1 MGMAD
6 FGTISLMAAFAV
18 CLYGTVVPH
27 LGVRTNNW
35 NLIRS
40 AQNAS
45 ILTFFLVAFASGI
58 LIRALVI
65 SDFSL
70 GYVWEHSSTDMPL
83 FYKVTSFWG
92 GLEGSL
98 LFWMLVQSFF
108 AMIVAFRYEYSNREI
123 IPYVIVTLNAIM
135 AFLLLLLIGW
145 SNPLDLQ
152 AVIPAEG
159 RGLNP
164 LLQNPAMAIHPP
176 SLYLG
181 FIGFSVPFA
190 FAMGGLIRGKIDN
203 EWVLTTRRWTL
214 IAWYFL
220 SAGLIL
226 GGQWAYEELGWGGFW
241 AWDPVENAALMP
253 WLTGTA
259 FLHSVMIQEKR
270 NMLKIW
276 NVVLII
282 MTFGLT
288 IVGTFLTRSGII
300 NSVHSFTQSEI
311 GPAFL
316 IFLALILFI
325 GFTLLFK
332 RIQMLESEHKIDSV
346 LCRENVFLAQNVLLT
361 GIAFTV
367 LLGTTFPLLAEA
379 IHGSKLSIQAPF
391 FNTITAPMGYAL
403 LLLMGVG
410 TMIPWRKSSQESLRK
425 NFQNPIILATVGTM
439 FWLWIFSD
447 NNLYW
452 GVITTFWAAIF
463 VTSTILFELVKASLV
478 KGRQTETNFLI
489 GLFYVIIGNRRRYG
503 GLLIHFG
510 VVLMFLGFAGTFF
523 NVEQNITLESGTQRQ
538 IGDYLLVFRKIDEFK
553 VGNATHRAALVDV
566 FDTEGNLLEVLK
578 PAKSFYPTQPQPLT
592 EVAILRSFVED
603 LYLIFS
609 SENVGNFGTG
619 EENNTVT
626 LRVFINPLVG
636 WAWMALPIFTLGV
649 GVSLT
654 YRPKSLI
661 ARETIL
667 RERYLVA
674 QTTNS

>member
-1 MGMAD
+1 MGIAD
-6 FGTISLMAAFAV
+6 LGTITLMAAFAV
-18 CLYGTVVPH
+18 CVYGTLVPH
-27 LGVRTNNW
+27 LGVRSNNW

-45 ILTFFLVAFASGI
+45 ILSFLLIAIASVV
-58 LIRALVI
+58 LLQALVL

-70 GYVWEHSSTDMPL
+70 RYVWEHSSTDMPL
-83 FYKVTSFWG
+83 FYKVSSFWG

-98 LFWMLVQSFF
+98 LFWILVQSFF
-108 AMIVAFRYEYSNREI
+108 SMIVAFRYQYSNREI
-123 IPYVIVTLNAIM
+123 IPYVIATLNAIL

-152 AVIPAEG
+152 GVIPLEG

-164 LLQNPAMAIHPP
+164 LLQTPAMAIHPP

-190 FAMGGLIRGKIDN
+190 FAMGGLILGKMDN

-214 IAWYFL
+214 TAWYFL

-282 MTFGLT
+282 LTFGLT

-300 NSVHSFTQSEI
+300 NSVHAFTQSEI

-316 IFLALILFI
+316 IFLAFILVI
-325 GFTLLFK
+325 GFALLFK
-332 RIQMLESEHKIDSV
+332 RIQMLESEHKIESV
-346 LCRENVFLAQNVLLT
+346 LCRENAFLAQNVLLV

-379 IHGSKLSIQAPF
+379 VRGTKLSIQAPF
-391 FNTITAPMGYAL
+391 FNTIIAPMGYLL

-410 TMIPWRKSSQESLRK
+410 TLIAWRKSSWEGLRRNFK
-425 NFQNPIILATVGTM
+425 NPLILATAGTVFLAWFLADRNLLWSVHTI
-439 FWLWIFSD
+439 FWL
-447 NNLYW
+447 
-452 GVITTFWAAIF
+452 TIF
-463 VTSTILFELVKASLV
+463 VMSTIVLEIVKAVQAKSSQI
-478 KGRQTETNFLI
+478 KSNFVI
-489 GLFYVIIGNRRRYG
+489 GLFYVITRNPRRYG

-523 NVEQNITLESGTQRQ
+523 SVERNMTLESGVPRQ
-538 IGDYLLVFRKIDEFK
+538 IGEYILEFK
-553 VGNATHRAALVDV
+553 QVEEFAVENATHRAAIVEV
-566 FDTEGNLLEVLK
+566 FDNEGNLLEVMK

-592 EVAILRSFVED
+592 EVAIRRSFLED

-609 SENVGNFGTG
+609 SENGG
-619 EENNTVT
+619 EQGSIT

-636 WAWMALPIFTLGV
+636 WAWMALPVFTLGV
-649 GVSLT
+649 GLSLT
-654 YRPKSLI
+654 YRPKSLV
-661 ARETIL
+661 AHETIL
-667 RERYLVA
+667 RERYLAA
-674 QTTNS
+674 QALNS

>member
-1 MGMAD
+1 MGIAD
-6 FGTISLMAAFAV
+6 FGTVTLMAAFAV
-18 CLYGTVVPH
+18 CVYGTVVPH
-27 LGVRTNNW
+27 LGVRSNNW

-45 ILTFFLVAFASGI
+45 ILSFLLIAIASVV
-58 LIRALVI
+58 LLQALVL

-70 GYVWEHSSTDMPL
+70 RYVWEHSSTDMPL
-83 FYKVTSFWG
+83 FYKVSSFWG

-98 LFWMLVQSFF
+98 LFWILVQSFF
-108 AMIVAFRYEYSNREI
+108 SMIVAFRYQYSNREI
-123 IPYVIVTLNAIM
+123 IPYVIATLNAIV

-152 AVIPAEG
+152 GVTPLEG

-164 LLQNPAMAIHPP
+164 LLQTPAMAIHPP

-190 FAMGGLIRGKIDN
+190 FAMGGLIRGKMDN

-214 IAWYFL
+214 TAWYFL

-282 MTFGLT
+282 LTFGLT

-300 NSVHSFTQSEI
+300 NSVHAFTQSEI

-316 IFLALILFI
+316 IFLAFILVI
-325 GFTLLFK
+325 GFAFLFK
-332 RIQMLESEHKIDSV
+332 RIQMLESEHKIESV
-346 LCRENVFLAQNVLLT
+346 LCRENAFLAQNVLLV
-361 GIAFTV
+361 GISFTV

-379 IHGSKLSIQAPF
+379 VRGTKLSIQAPF
-391 FNTITAPMGYAL
+391 FNTIIAPMGYLL

-410 TMIPWRKSSQESLRK
+410 TLIAWRKSSWEGLRRNFK
-425 NFQNPIILATVGTM
+425 NPLILATAGTVFLAWFLADRDLVWSVHTI
-439 FWLWIFSD
+439 FWL
-447 NNLYW
+447 
-452 GVITTFWAAIF
+452 TIF
-463 VTSTILFELVKASLV
+463 VMSTIVLEIIKAVQAKSSQI
-478 KGRQTETNFLI
+478 KSNFVI
-489 GLFYVIIGNRRRYG
+489 GLFYVIARNPRRYG

-523 NVEQNITLESGTQRQ
+523 SVERNMTLESGVPRQ
-538 IGDYLLVFRKIDEFK
+538 IGEYSLVFKQVEEFA
-553 VGNATHRAALVDV
+553 VENATHRAAIVEV
-566 FDTEGNLLEVLK
+566 FDNEGNLLEVMK

-592 EVAILRSFVED
+592 EVAIRRSFLED

-609 SENVGNFGTG
+609 SENGG
-619 EENNTVT
+619 EQGSIT

-636 WAWMALPIFTLGV
+636 WAWMALPVFTLGV
-649 GVSLT
+649 GLSLT
-654 YRPKSLI
+654 YRPKSLV
-661 ARETIL
+661 AHETVL
-667 RERYLVA
+667 RERFLAA
-674 QTTNS
+674 QSQNS

>member
-1 MGMAD
+1 MAD
-6 FGTISLMAAFAV
+6 LGTISLMAALAV
-18 CLYGTVVPH
+18 CVYGAVIPH
-27 LGVRTNNW
+27 FGVQTNNW
-35 NLIRS
+35 NLVRS

-45 ILTFFLVAFASGI
+45 ILSFFLVTIASGI
-58 LIRALVI
+58 LIHALII
-65 SDFSL
+65 SDFSIF
-70 GYVWEHSSTDMPL
+70 YVWRHSSTDMPL
-83 FYKVTSFWG
+83 IYKFTSFWG

-98 LFWMLVQSFF
+98 LFWTLVQSFF
-108 AMIVAFRYEYSNREI
+108 AMIVAFRYQYSNREI
-123 IPYVIVTLNAIM
+123 IPYVITTLNAIM
-135 AFLLLLLIGW
+135 AFLLVLLIGW

-152 AVIPAEG
+152 AIVPAEG
-159 RGLNP
+159 QGLNP

-176 SLYLG
+176 ALYLG

-190 FAMGGLIRGKIDN
+190 FAMGGLIRGKLDN

-214 IAWYFL
+214 MAWYFL
-220 SAGLIL
+220 ASGLIL

-282 MTFGLT
+282 TTFGLT
-288 IVGTFLTRSGII
+288 IIGTFLTRSGII

-316 IFLALILFI
+316 IYLALILI
-325 GFTLLFK
+325 VGFALLFK
-332 RIQMLESEHKIDSV
+332 RIQMLESEYKIESV
-346 LCRENVFLAQNVLLT
+346 LCRENVFLAQNILLV

-379 IHGSKLSIQAPF
+379 VRGTKLSIQAPF

-403 LLLMGVG
+403 LVLMGIG
-410 TMIPWRKSSQESLRK
+410 MLISWRRSSLDNLRR
-425 NFQNPIILATVGTM
+425 NFQNPLIIASIGTIILV
-439 FWLWIFSD
+439 WLLFDKS
-447 NNLYW
+447 LQW
-452 GVITTFWAAIF
+452 GVYIIFWATIF
-463 VTSTILFELVKASLV
+463 VTSTIFFEIVKASQI
-478 KGRQTETNFLI
+478 KARQTESNILM
-489 GLFYVIIGNRRRYG
+489 GLFYVILRNRRRYG
-503 GLLIHFG
+503 GLMIHFG

-523 NVEQNITLESGTQRQ
+523 SLEKDLTLEAGESRI
-538 IGDYLLVFRKIDEFK
+538 IGNYRLEFQD
-553 VGNATHRAALVDV
+553 VNEFMSGNARHRAAIINVYDSENN
-566 FDTEGNLLEVLK
+566 FLETLK

-592 EVAILRSFVED
+592 EVAIRRTFLED

-609 SENVGNFGTG
+609 SENAN
-619 EENNTVT
+619 EKDSVT

-649 GVSLT
+649 GICMT

-661 ARETIL
+661 DQEIVN
-667 RERYLVA
+667 RERYLA
-674 QTTNS
+674 IQKS

>member
-1 MGMAD
+1 MGIAD
-6 FGTISLMAAFAV
+6 FGAIALMAAFAV
-18 CLYGTVVPH
+18 CVYGTVVPH
-27 LGVRTNNW
+27 LGVRSNNW

-45 ILTFFLVAFASGI
+45 ILSFLLISIASA
-58 LIRALVI
+58 ALLQALLI

-70 GYVWEHSSTDMPL
+70 RYVWEHSSTDMPL
-83 FYKVTSFWG
+83 LYKVSSFWG

-98 LFWMLVQSFF
+98 LFWVLVQSFF
-108 AMIVAFRYEYSNREI
+108 SMIVAFRYQYSNREI
-123 IPYVIVTLNAIM
+123 IPYVIATLNAIL

-152 AVIPAEG
+152 GVIPLEG

-190 FAMGGLIRGKIDN
+190 FAMGGLILGKMDN

-214 IAWYFL
+214 TAWYFL

-282 MTFGLT
+282 LTFGLT

-300 NSVHSFTQSEI
+300 NSVHAFTQSEI

-316 IFLALILFI
+316 IFLAFILVI
-325 GFTLLFK
+325 GFALLFK
-332 RIQMLESEHKIDSV
+332 RIQMLESEHKIESV
-346 LCRENVFLAQNVLLT
+346 LCRENTFLAQNVLLV

-379 IHGSKLSIQAPF
+379 VRGTKLSIQAPF
-391 FNTITAPMGYAL
+391 FNTIIAPMGYLL

-410 TMIPWRKSSQESLRK
+410 TLIAWRKSSWEGLRRNFK
-425 NFQNPIILATVGTM
+425 NPLILATVGTVFLAWFLADRNLLWSVHTI
-439 FWLWIFSD
+439 FWL
-447 NNLYW
+447 
-452 GVITTFWAAIF
+452 TIF
-463 VTSTILFELVKASLV
+463 VTSTIVLEIVKAVQAKSS
-478 KGRQTETNFLI
+478 QTKSNFII
-489 GLFYVIIGNRRRYG
+489 GLFYVIARNPRRYG

-523 NVEQNITLESGTQRQ
+523 KVERNMTLEPGVPQQ
-538 IGDYLLVFRKIDEFK
+538 IGEYSLEFKQMEEYK
-553 VGNATHRAALVDV
+553 VGNATHRASIVEVYDK
-566 FDTEGNLLEVLK
+566 EGDFLEVLK

-592 EVAILRSFVED
+592 EVAIRRSFLED

-609 SENVGNFGTG
+609 SENG
-619 EENNTVT
+619 EEQGSIT

-636 WAWMALPIFTLGV
+636 WAWMALPVFTLGV
-649 GVSLT
+649 GLSLS
-654 YRPKSLI
+654 YRPKSLV
-661 ARETIL
+661 AHERIL
-667 RERYLVA
+667 RERY
-674 QTTNS
+674 

>member
-1 MGMAD
+1 MGIAD
-6 FGTISLMAAFAV
+6 FGTITLMAAFAV
-18 CLYGTVVPH
+18 CVYGTVVPH
-27 LGVRTNNW
+27 LGVRSNNW

-45 ILTFFLVAFASGI
+45 ILSFLLISIASAV
-58 LIRALVI
+58 LLQALVL

-70 GYVWEHSSTDMPL
+70 RYVWEHSSTDMPL
-83 FYKVTSFWG
+83 FYKVSSFWG

-98 LFWMLVQSFF
+98 LFWVLVQSFF
-108 AMIVAFRYEYSNREI
+108 SMIVAFRYQYSNREI
-123 IPYVIVTLNAIM
+123 IPYVIATLNAIL

-152 AVIPAEG
+152 GVIPLEG

-164 LLQNPAMAIHPP
+164 LLQHPAMAIHPP

-190 FAMGGLIRGKIDN
+190 FAMGGLILGKMDN

-214 IAWYFL
+214 TAWYFL

-282 MTFGLT
+282 LTFGLT

-300 NSVHSFTQSEI
+300 NSVHAFTQSEI

-316 IFLALILFI
+316 IFLAFILVI
-325 GFTLLFK
+325 GFALLFK
-332 RIQMLESEHKIDSV
+332 RIQMLESEHKIESV
-346 LCRENVFLAQNVLLT
+346 LCRENAFLAQNVLLV

-379 IHGSKLSIQAPF
+379 VRGTKLSIQAPF
-391 FNTITAPMGYAL
+391 FNTIIAPMGYMV
-403 LLLMGVG
+403 LLLMGIG
-410 TMIPWRKSSQESLRK
+410 TLIAWRKSSWEGLRRNFK
-425 NFQNPIILATVGTM
+425 NPLILATVGTVFLAWFLADRNLLWSVHTI
-439 FWLWIFSD
+439 FWL
-447 NNLYW
+447 
-452 GVITTFWAAIF
+452 TIF
-463 VTSTILFELVKASLV
+463 VTSTIVLEIVKAVQAKSI
-478 KGRQTETNFLI
+478 QTKSNFII
-489 GLFYVIIGNRRRYG
+489 GLFYVIARNPRRYG

-523 NVEQNITLESGTQRQ
+523 KVERNMTLEPGVPQQ
-538 IGDYLLVFRKIDEFK
+538 IGEYSLEFK
-553 VGNATHRAALVDV
+553 QIEEFTVGNATHRASIVEVYDK
-566 FDTEGNLLEVLK
+566 EGDFLEVLK

-592 EVAILRSFVED
+592 EVAIRRSFLED

-609 SENVGNFGTG
+609 SENG
-619 EENNTVT
+619 EEQGSIT

-636 WAWMALPIFTLGV
+636 WAWMALPVFTLGV
-649 GVSLT
+649 GLSLS
-654 YRPKSLI
+654 YRPKSLV
-661 ARETIL
+661 AHETIL
-667 RERYLVA
+667 RERYLAA
-674 QTTNS
+674 QALNS

>member
-1 MGMAD
+1 MGIAD
-6 FGTISLMAAFAV
+6 FGTITLMAAFALCV
-18 CLYGTVVPH
+18 YGTVVPH
-27 LGVRTNNW
+27 LGVRSNNW

-45 ILTFFLVAFASGI
+45 ILSFLLISIASAA
-58 LIRALVI
+58 LLQALVL

-70 GYVWEHSSTDMPL
+70 RYVWEHSSTDMPL
-83 FYKVTSFWG
+83 FYKVSSFWG

-98 LFWMLVQSFF
+98 LFWVLVQSFF
-108 AMIVAFRYEYSNREI
+108 SMIVAFRYQYSNREI
-123 IPYVIVTLNAIM
+123 IPYVIATLNAIL

-152 AVIPAEG
+152 GVIPLEG

-164 LLQNPAMAIHPP
+164 LLQHPAMAIHPP

-190 FAMGGLIRGKIDN
+190 FAMGGLILGKMDN

-214 IAWYFL
+214 TAWYFL

-282 MTFGLT
+282 LTFGLT

-300 NSVHSFTQSEI
+300 NSVHAFTQSEI

-316 IFLALILFI
+316 IFLAFILVI
-325 GFTLLFK
+325 GFALLFK
-332 RIQMLESEHKIDSV
+332 RIQMLESEHKIESV
-346 LCRENVFLAQNVLLT
+346 LCRENAFLAQNVLLV

-379 IHGSKLSIQAPF
+379 VRGTKLSIQAPF
-391 FNTITAPMGYAL
+391 FNTIIAPMGYMV
-403 LLLMGVG
+403 LLLMGIG
-410 TMIPWRKSSQESLRK
+410 TLIAWRKSSWEGLRRNFK
-425 NFQNPIILATVGTM
+425 NPLILATVGTVFLAWFLADRNLLWSVHTI
-439 FWLWIFSD
+439 FWL
-447 NNLYW
+447 
-452 GVITTFWAAIF
+452 TIF
-463 VTSTILFELVKASLV
+463 VTSTIVLEIVKAVQAKSS
-478 KGRQTETNFLI
+478 QTKSNFII
-489 GLFYVIIGNRRRYG
+489 GLFYVIARNPRRYG

-523 NVEQNITLESGTQRQ
+523 SVERDMTLESGVTRQ
-538 IGDYLLVFRKIDEFK
+538 IGEYSLEFK
-553 VGNATHRAALVDV
+553 QVEEFAVENATHRAAIVHV
-566 FDTEGNLLEVLK
+566 FDKHGNLLEVMK

-592 EVAILRSFVED
+592 EVAIRRSFLED

-609 SENVGNFGTG
+609 SEKGG
-619 EENNTVT
+619 EQGSVT

-636 WAWMALPIFTLGV
+636 WAWMALPVFTLGV
-649 GVSLT
+649 GLSLT
-654 YRPKSLI
+654 YRPKSLV
-661 ARETIL
+661 AHETIL
-667 RERYLVA
+667 RERYLAA
-674 QTTNS
+674 QALNS

>member
-1 MGMAD
+1 MGIAD
-6 FGTISLMAAFAV
+6 FGAIALMAAFAV
-18 CLYGTVVPH
+18 CVYGTVVPH
-27 LGVRTNNW
+27 LGVRSNNW

-45 ILTFFLVAFASGI
+45 ILSFLLISIASA
-58 LIRALVI
+58 ALLQALLI

-70 GYVWEHSSTDMPL
+70 RYVWEHSSTDMPL
-83 FYKVTSFWG
+83 LYKVSSFWG

-98 LFWMLVQSFF
+98 LFWVLVQSFF
-108 AMIVAFRYEYSNREI
+108 SMIVAFRYQYSNREI
-123 IPYVIVTLNAIM
+123 IPYVIATLNAIL

-152 AVIPAEG
+152 GVIPLEG

-190 FAMGGLIRGKIDN
+190 FAMGGLILGKMDN

-214 IAWYFL
+214 TAWYFL

-282 MTFGLT
+282 LTFGLT

-300 NSVHSFTQSEI
+300 NSVHAFTQSEI

-316 IFLALILFI
+316 IFLAFILVI
-325 GFTLLFK
+325 GFALLFK
-332 RIQMLESEHKIDSV
+332 RIQMLESEHKIESV
-346 LCRENVFLAQNVLLT
+346 LCRENAFLAQNVLLV

-379 IHGSKLSIQAPF
+379 VRGTKLSIQAPF
-391 FNTITAPMGYAL
+391 FNTIIAPMGYMV
-403 LLLMGVG
+403 LLLMGIG
-410 TMIPWRKSSQESLRK
+410 TLIAWRKSSWEGLRRNFK
-425 NFQNPIILATVGTM
+425 NPLILATVGTVFLAWFLADRNLLWSVHTI
-439 FWLWIFSD
+439 FWL
-447 NNLYW
+447 
-452 GVITTFWAAIF
+452 TIF
-463 VTSTILFELVKASLV
+463 VTSTIVLEIVKAVQAKSS
-478 KGRQTETNFLI
+478 QTKSNFII
-489 GLFYVIIGNRRRYG
+489 GLFYVIARNPRRYG

-523 NVEQNITLESGTQRQ
+523 KVERNMTLEPGVPQQ
-538 IGDYLLVFRKIDEFK
+538 IGEYSLEFKQMEEYK
-553 VGNATHRAALVDV
+553 VGNATHRASIVEVYDK
-566 FDTEGNLLEVLK
+566 EGDFLEVLK

-592 EVAILRSFVED
+592 EVAIRRSFLED

-609 SENVGNFGTG
+609 SENG
-619 EENNTVT
+619 EEQGSIT

-636 WAWMALPIFTLGV
+636 WAWMALPVFTLGV
-649 GVSLT
+649 GLSLS
-654 YRPKSLI
+654 YRPKSLV
-661 ARETIL
+661 AHETIL
-667 RERYLVA
+667 RERYLAA
-674 QTTNS
+674 QALNS

>member
-1 MGMAD
+1 MGIAD
-6 FGTISLMAAFAV
+6 LGTITLMAAFAV
-18 CLYGTVVPH
+18 CVYGTVVPH
-27 LGVRTNNW
+27 LGVRSNNW

-45 ILTFFLVAFASGI
+45 ILSFLLIAIASAA
-58 LIRALVI
+58 LLQALVL

-70 GYVWEHSSTDMPL
+70 RYVWEHSSTDMPL
-83 FYKVTSFWG
+83 FYKVSSFWG

-98 LFWMLVQSFF
+98 LFWVLVQSFF
-108 AMIVAFRYEYSNREI
+108 SMIVAFRYQYSNREI
-123 IPYVIVTLNAIM
+123 IPYVIATLNAIL

-152 AVIPAEG
+152 GVIPLEG

-164 LLQNPAMAIHPP
+164 LLQHPAMAIHPP

-190 FAMGGLIRGKIDN
+190 FAMGGLILGKMDN

-214 IAWYFL
+214 TAWYFL

-282 MTFGLT
+282 LTFGLT

-300 NSVHSFTQSEI
+300 NSVHAFTQSEI

-316 IFLALILFI
+316 IFLAFILVI
-325 GFTLLFK
+325 GFALLFK
-332 RIQMLESEHKIDSV
+332 RIQMLESEHKIESV
-346 LCRENVFLAQNVLLT
+346 LCRENAFLAQNVLLV

-379 IHGSKLSIQAPF
+379 VRGTKLSIQAPF
-391 FNTITAPMGYAL
+391 FNTIIAPMGYML
-403 LLLMGVG
+403 LLLMGIG
-410 TMIPWRKSSQESLRK
+410 TLIAWRKSSWEGLRRNFK
-425 NFQNPIILATVGTM
+425 NPLILATVGTVFLAWFLADRNLLWSVHTI
-439 FWLWIFSD
+439 FWL
-447 NNLYW
+447 
-452 GVITTFWAAIF
+452 TIF
-463 VTSTILFELVKASLV
+463 VTSTIVLEIVKAVQAKSS
-478 KGRQTETNFLI
+478 QTKSNFI
-489 GLFYVIIGNRRRYG
+489 IVLFYVIARNPRRYG

-523 NVEQNITLESGTQRQ
+523 KVERNMTLEPGVPQQ
-538 IGDYLLVFRKIDEFK
+538 IGEYSLEFK
-553 VGNATHRAALVDV
+553 QMEEFTVGNATHRASIVEVYDK
-566 FDTEGNLLEVLK
+566 EGDFLEVLK

-592 EVAILRSFVED
+592 EVAIRRSFLED

-609 SENVGNFGTG
+609 SENG
-619 EENNTVT
+619 EEQGSIT

-636 WAWMALPIFTLGV
+636 WAWMALPVFTLGV
-649 GVSLT
+649 GLSLS
-654 YRPKSLI
+654 YRPKSLV
-661 ARETIL
+661 AHETTL
-667 RERYLVA
+667 RERYLAA
-674 QTTNS
+674 QALNS

>member
-1 MGMAD
+1 MGIAD
-6 FGTISLMAAFAV
+6 FGAIALMAAFAV
-18 CLYGTVVPH
+18 CVYGTVVPH
-27 LGVRTNNW
+27 LGVRSNNW

-45 ILTFFLVAFASGI
+45 ILSFLLISIASA
-58 LIRALVI
+58 ALLQALLI

-70 GYVWEHSSTDMPL
+70 RYVWEHSSTDMPL
-83 FYKVTSFWG
+83 LYKVSSFWG

-98 LFWMLVQSFF
+98 LFWVLVQSFF
-108 AMIVAFRYEYSNREI
+108 SMIVAFRYQYSNREI
-123 IPYVIVTLNAIM
+123 IPYVIATLNAIL

-152 AVIPAEG
+152 GVIPLEG

-190 FAMGGLIRGKIDN
+190 FAMGGLILGKMDN

-214 IAWYFL
+214 TAWYFL

-282 MTFGLT
+282 LTFGLT

-300 NSVHSFTQSEI
+300 NSVHAFTQSEI

-316 IFLALILFI
+316 IFLAFILVI
-325 GFTLLFK
+325 GFALLFK
-332 RIQMLESEHKIDSV
+332 RIQMLESEHKIESV
-346 LCRENVFLAQNVLLT
+346 LCRENTFLAQNVLLV

-379 IHGSKLSIQAPF
+379 VRGTKLSIQAPF
-391 FNTITAPMGYAL
+391 FNTIIAPMGYLL

-410 TMIPWRKSSQESLRK
+410 TLIAWRKSSWEGLRRNFK
-425 NFQNPIILATVGTM
+425 NPLILATVGTVFLAWFLADRNLLWSVHTI
-439 FWLWIFSD
+439 FWL
-447 NNLYW
+447 
-452 GVITTFWAAIF
+452 TIF
-463 VTSTILFELVKASLV
+463 VTSTIVLEIVKAVQAKSS
-478 KGRQTETNFLI
+478 QTKSNFII
-489 GLFYVIIGNRRRYG
+489 GLFYVIARNPRRYG

-523 NVEQNITLESGTQRQ
+523 KVERNMTLEPGVPQQ
-538 IGDYLLVFRKIDEFK
+538 IGEYSLEFKQMEEYK
-553 VGNATHRAALVDV
+553 VGNATHRASIVEVYDK
-566 FDTEGNLLEVLK
+566 EGDFLEVLK

-592 EVAILRSFVED
+592 EVAIRRSFLED

-609 SENVGNFGTG
+609 SENG
-619 EENNTVT
+619 EEQGSIT

-636 WAWMALPIFTLGV
+636 WAWMALPVFTLGV
-649 GVSLT
+649 GLSLS
-654 YRPKSLI
+654 YRPKSLV
-661 ARETIL
+661 AHETIL
-667 RERYLVA
+667 RERYLAA
-674 QTTNS
+674 QVLNS

>member
-1 MGMAD
+1 MGIAD
-6 FGTISLMAAFAV
+6 IGTISLMAALAV
-18 CLYGTVVPH
+18 CIYGTVVPH
-27 LGVRTNNW
+27 LGVKSNNW

-45 ILTFFLVAFASGI
+45 ILSFLLIAIASAV
-58 LIRALVI
+58 LLQALLV

-70 GYVWEHSSTDMPL
+70 YYVWEHSSTDMPWV
-83 FYKVTSFWG
+83 YKVSSFWG

-98 LFWMLVQSFF
+98 LFWVLVQSFF
-108 AMIVAFRYEYSNREI
+108 AMIVAFRYQYSNREI
-123 IPYVIVTLNAIM
+123 IPYVIATLNCIL

-152 AVIPAEG
+152 GVIPLEG

-190 FAMGGLIRGKIDN
+190 FAMGGLILGKMDN
-203 EWVLTTRRWTL
+203 EWVMTTRRWTL
-214 IAWYFL
+214 TAWYFL

-282 MTFGLT
+282 LTFGLT

-300 NSVHSFTQSEI
+300 NSVHAFTQSEI

-316 IFLALILFI
+316 IFLAFILVI
-325 GFTLLFK
+325 GFALLFK
-332 RIQMLESEHKIDSV
+332 RINMLESEHKIDSV
-346 LCRENVFLAQNVLLT
+346 LCRENVFLAQNVLLV

-379 IHGSKLSIQAPF
+379 VRGTKLSIQAPF
-391 FNTITAPMGYAL
+391 FNTIIAPMGYLL
-403 LLLMGVG
+403 LLLMGIG
-410 TMIPWRKSSQESLRK
+410 TLIAWRKSSWEGLLR
-425 NFQNPIILATVGTM
+425 NFRNPSILATGGTVFLAWFLSDRNILWSVHTI
-439 FWLWIFSD
+439 FWL
-447 NNLYW
+447 
-452 GVITTFWAAIF
+452 AIF
-463 VTSTILFELVKASLV
+463 VTSTIVLEIAKAVQVKSD
-478 KGRQTETNFLI
+478 QTKINI
-489 GLFYVIIGNRRRYG
+489 IMGLFYVITNNPRRYG

-510 VVLMFLGFAGTFF
+510 VVLMFLGFAGAFF
-523 NVEQNITLESGTQRQ
+523 KVERNMTLESGVSQQ
-538 IGDYLLVFRKIDEFK
+538 IGEYSLKFKQVEEFI
-553 VGNATHRAALVDV
+553 VGNATHRAAIVEV
-566 FDTEGNLLEVLK
+566 FDKQGNLLEVMK

-592 EVAILRSFVED
+592 EVAIRRSFLED

-609 SENVGNFGTG
+609 SENGG
-619 EENNTVT
+619 EQDSVT

-636 WAWMALPIFTLGV
+636 WAWMALPVFTLGV
-649 GVSLT
+649 GLSMS
-654 YRPKSLI
+654 YRPKSLL
-661 ARETIL
+661 ANETIL
-667 RERYLVA
+667 RERYLAA
-674 QTTNS
+674 QAANS